1 MKEDKQRLLK
11 NLEFE
16 KDLIVEMMPLYE
28 KDEDSVNLLL
38 DRLNEIKRL
47 IREIE
52 KELNND

>member
-1 MKEDKQRLLK
+1 MTEDKQRLLK

-16 KDLIVEMMPLYE
+16 RDLIVEMMPLYE

-47 IREIE
+47 IKVIE
-52 KELNND
+52 QELNND